1 MFWKSVHISLNR
13 SEPKFS
19 KYIRQ
24 CSGKFELTKRRF
36 SGTKE
41 KLIREKKDQ
50 KPLETVPLR

>member
-1 MFWKSVHISLNR
+1 MRINLIR

-24 CSGKFELTKRRF
+24 CSGEFELTKKRF

-41 KLIREKKDQ
+41 KLFREKKDQ